1 MCKLLVEKHKNLSE
15 NELIE
20 LVQQNDE
27 QAFNI
32 IFSRYLPLIKS
43 IVSKHS
49 NNASDFE
56 DLLQDATISF
66 YFATIFYDFS
76 SSSFKTY
83 CSVCIERGIVSS
95 FKKTLAKKRIP
106 LYMLVNM
113 EDHEII
119 SKDENPEQLVI
130 KREEDTNFFNG
141 VREKLSKLETAVL
154 DTYIHTGSY
163 EETAKQL
170 SISHKSVDNA
180 LMRVR
185 RKIKQIK

>member
-15 NELIE
+15 NELIK

-43 IVSKHS
+43 IVSKHANKS
-49 NNASDFE
+49 SDFD

-66 YFATIFYDFS
+66 YYSTIFYDFN

-83 CSVCIERGIVSS
+83 CSLCIERGIASS
-95 FKKTLAKKRIP
+95 FKKNLAKKRIP
-106 LYMLVNM
+106 INMFVNM
-113 EDHEII
+113 EDCEII

-141 VREKLSKLETAVL
+141 VKEKLSKLEATVL
-154 DTYIHTGSY
+154 DSYIQTGSY
-163 EETAKQL
+163 DETANQL
-170 SISHKSVDNA
+170 SISRKSVDNA

-185 RKIKQIK
+185 KKIRHI